1 MEQSQLMEI
10 DESKDLNYVSL
21 KPQERQAVDNYM
33 KSIDVTNNTSIMK
46 FGADS
51 QSKIAGFSENI
62 LKSTMTKDSGAVGD
76 LLIDLSGKLKGFD
89 STLEGKGGL
98 FGLFQSAR
106 KKIDNI
112 KNKYS
117 SLDKVIQGVE
127 KQLVSHKNQMV
138 KDIEMFDK
146 LYKENWE
153 HYKEVCLYII
163 AGEKKLEELK
173 TVDLPN
179 LQAKAQQTNE
189 QMDIQAVNDLQ
200 SAITRFEKRLYD
212 LKTTKTIAV
221 QTAPQIRLIQNNDMQ
236 LADKIE
242 SSIFTAIPLWKS
254 QFVIALGLSNAQQA
268 LEAQKAVSDVT
279 NEMLRKNSEMLKQ
292 GTVEIAKESERS
304 VVDIETLVEVNNNLI
319 STIDSVIE
327 IQRQGQEKRTQG
339 EKELQR
345 LESDLKNKLLEKV
358 G

>member
-1 MEQSQLMEI
+1 MEQSQLIEI

-345 LESDLKNKLLEKV
+345 LENDLKNKLLEKV

>member
-1 MEQSQLMEI
+1 MEQNQLMEI

-345 LESDLKNKLLEKV
+345 LENDLKNKLLEKV

>member
-1 MEQSQLMEI
+1 MEQNQLMEI

-21 KPQERQAVDNYM
+21 KPQERQAVDNYI

-179 LQAKAQQTNE
+179 LQVKAQQTNE

-345 LESDLKNKLLEKV
+345 LENDLKNKLLEKV

>member
-21 KPQERQAVDNYM
+21 KPQERQAVDNYI

-179 LQAKAQQTNE
+179 LQVKAQQTNE

-345 LESDLKNKLLEKV
+345 LENDLKNKLLEKV

>member
-173 TVDLPN
+173 TIDLPN

-345 LESDLKNKLLEKV
+345 LENDLKNKLLEKV

>member
-127 KQLVSHKNQMV
+127 KQLVSHKNQMI

-345 LESDLKNKLLEKV
+345 LENDLKNKLLEKV

>member
-89 STLEGKGGL
+89 STLEGKRGL

-179 LQAKAQQTNE
+179 LQEKAQQTNE

-345 LESDLKNKLLEKV
+345 LENDLKNKLLEKV

>member
-1 MEQSQLMEI
+1 MEQSQLIEI

-21 KPQERQAVDNYM
+21 KPQERQAVDNYI

-345 LESDLKNKLLEKV
+345 LENDLKNKLLEKV

>member
-179 LQAKAQQTNE
+179 LQAKAQKTNE

-327 IQRQGQEKRTQG
+327 IQRQGQEKRAQG

-345 LESDLKNKLLEKV
+345 LENDLKNKLLEKV

>member
-1 MEQSQLMEI
+1 MEQNQLMEI

-21 KPQERQAVDNYM
+21 KPQERQVVDNYM

-345 LESDLKNKLLEKV
+345 LENDLKNKLLEKV

>member
-1 MEQSQLMEI
+1 MEQNQLMEM
-10 DESKDLNYVSL
+10 DEKKDLSYVTL
-21 KPQERQAVDNYM
+21 KPQERAIVDNYT
-33 KSIDVTNNTSIMK
+33 KSLNVLDNTSIMK

-51 QSKIAGFSENI
+51 QSKIASFSESI
-62 LKSTMTKDSGAVGD
+62 LKTTITKDSGAVGD

-89 STLEGKGGL
+89 TSLEDKGGF

-117 SLDKVIQGVE
+117 SLDKAISNVE
-127 KQLVSHKNQMV
+127 QQLLTHKNQML
-138 KDIEMFDK
+138 KDIDMFDK

-163 AGEKKLEELK
+163 AGDKKIQELK
-173 TVDLPN
+173 EVELPK
-179 LQAKAQQTNE
+179 LQAKAQQTND

-200 SAITRFEKRLYD
+200 NGITRFEKRVYD
-212 LKTTKTIAV
+212 LKITKTIAV
-221 QTAPQIRLIQNNDMQ
+221 QTAPQIRMIQNNDMQ

-254 QFVIALGLSNAQQA
+254 QFVIALGLTNAQQA

-292 GTVEIAKESERS
+292 GTIDIAKESERS
-304 VVDIETLVEVNNNLI
+304 VVDVETLVEVNNNLI

-327 IQRQGQEKRTQG
+327 IQRQGAEKREQG
-339 EKELQR
+339 KQELEKLEKE
-345 LESDLKNKLLEKV
+345 LKNKLLESV
-358 G
+358 N

>member
-1 MEQSQLMEI
+1 
-10 DESKDLNYVSL
+10 
-21 KPQERQAVDNYM
+21 
-33 KSIDVTNNTSIMK
+33 
-46 FGADS
+46 
-51 QSKIAGFSENI
+51 
-62 LKSTMTKDSGAVGD
+62 
-76 LLIDLSGKLKGFD
+76 
-89 STLEGKGGL
+89 
-98 FGLFQSAR
+98 
-106 KKIDNI
+106 
-112 KNKYS
+112 
-117 SLDKVIQGVE
+117 
-127 KQLVSHKNQMV
+127 
-138 KDIEMFDK
+138 
-146 LYKENWE
+146 
-153 HYKEVCLYII
+153 
-163 AGEKKLEELK
+163 
-173 TVDLPN
+173 
-179 LQAKAQQTNE
+179 
-189 QMDIQAVNDLQ
+189 MDIQAVNDLQ

-345 LESDLKNKLLEKV
+345 LENDLKNKLLEKV

>member
-236 LADKIE
+236 LTDKIE

-345 LESDLKNKLLEKV
+345 LENDLKNKLLEKV

>member
-1 MEQSQLMEI
+1 MEQTQMMEI
-10 DESKDLNYVSL
+10 DESRDLNYVSL

-345 LESDLKNKLLEKV
+345 LENDLKNKLLEKV